1 MITNDK
7 FKQITALVIKN
18 LEGGYYHPNM
28 LKDGRVKDSRYSASG
43 ETMFGIDR
51 KQGGTINTT
60 PAGLKFWS
68 LIDGAN
74 ARNTWKWN
82 YKGGDMAPILMDLT
96 AQMMKPQFDSLLNTY
111 ATEATKK
118 AIENDDRLLF
128 NFIYAA
134 WNGPGWFAK
143 WTKDINK
150 YLAAG
155 SKSKNEILNFALNLR
170 TNEGYNKGSAPN
182 SLIKQGG
189 EKIKSFIN
197 TLFTDVK
204 TEAGTISNQ
213 AKENKGTTAIILL
226 VVFIFVLYIVKQK
239 FY

>member
-1 MITNDK
+1 MVTKDK
-7 FKQITALVIKN
+7 FRQVTAMVVKN

-51 KQGGTINTT
+51 KQGGSINTSA
-60 PAGLKFWS
+60 AGVKFWS

-82 YKGGDMAPILMDLT
+82 YKGGDLAPKLMELT
-96 AQMMKPQFDSLLNTY
+96 GDMMYPQFNSLLDTY
-111 ATEATKK
+111 ATESTKK

-134 WNGPGWFAK
+134 WNGSGWFAK

-150 YLAAG
+150 YLAG
-155 SKSKNEILNFALNLR
+155 GPRTKDQILKYALSLR
-170 TNEGYNKGSAPN
+170 TDEGYTIGSAPN

-189 EKIKSFIN
+189 EKIKGFIN
-197 TLFTDVK
+197 TLFDNAATEVQTIK
-204 TEAGTISNQ
+204 TQ
-213 AKENKGTTAIILL
+213 AEQNKGTTAIILL
-226 VVFIFVLYIVKQK
+226 VVFIFVLYVVKQK
-239 FY
+239 FS